1 MNSCAFSL
9 TIPSSISH
17 IGLLDAPWGPA
28 ISSLFTHPL
37 ILARATLR
45 DSLWDGRNSG
55 ANVQGVTQIDW
66 QPFNHRV
73 KCEPRPGT
81 SDRPR
86 TSRRGERRAI
96 AALTAIQYGEIDPT
110 KPAFANQDTDPDAG
124 VNVKY
129 GITSDLTADFTINPD
144 FSQIESDRPQIEV
157 NQRFPLFFSE
167 LRPFFVEGAEIST
180 FRHL

>member
-1 MNSCAFSL
+1 MEGM
-9 TIPSSISH
+9 TDIS
-17 IGLLDAPWGPA
+17 
-28 ISSLFTHPL
+28 
-37 ILARATLR
+37 
-45 DSLWDGRNSG
+45 
-55 ANVQGVTQIDW
+55 
-66 QPFNHRV
+66 
-73 KCEPRPGT
+73 
-81 SDRPR
+81 
-86 TSRRGERRAI
+86 TSRNLETLST
-96 AALTAIQYGEIDPT
+96 LTAIQYGEIDPT

-144 FSQIESDRPQIEV
+144 FSQIESDRPQIGV